1 MRGGEEQRR
10 GPALPTHDSP
20 PRSRSQGRGGSATLS
35 TDTFRATVPQHVR
48 QRAGCVW
55 TPRHAANSRR
65 RTPSRGKRRGTG
77 GPEGLRPGDT
87 GRGDTG
93 PVRTRTR
100 SISTGLRGSRHG
112 ARSALG
118 AGAQLWEAARGP
130 GRGRSPRTRPAG
142 PVTVGR
148 GRTAG
153 GLGGRGSA
161 GRATAGFAPWGQG
174 AGRRGTCHGRG
185 RVTADDSGLRL
196 EPWRARRLRLPGR
209 RKAERGRRE
218 DRSSRLD
225 RGKPLRSQESGKQ
238 VPARSSLS
246 QRDRPRLPRRLG
258 AAPRL
263 RP

>member
-1 MRGGEEQRR
+1 MSGLRATQQILAA
-10 GPALPTHDSP
+10 AL
-20 PRSRSQGRGGSATLS
+20 RLVGRGAALGAQKVSVPVTRGAGTLGQSGRVRAPSA
-35 TDTFRATVPQHVR
+35 RGCAEVAT
-48 QRAGCVW
+48 G
-55 TPRHAANSRR
+55 
-65 RTPSRGKRRGTG
+65 
-77 GPEGLRPGDT
+77 
-87 GRGDTG
+87 
-93 PVRTRTR
+93 
-100 SISTGLRGSRHG
+100 HG
-112 ARSALG
+112 AR
-118 AGAQLWEAARGP
+118 WGP

-148 GRTAG
+148 GRTAS

-185 RVTADDSGLRL
+185 RVTADDSGLQL

-209 RKAERGRRE
+209 RKAERGRHK

-238 VPARSSLS
+238 VPARTSLS

>member
-1 MRGGEEQRR
+1 MSGLRATQQILAA
-10 GPALPTHDSP
+10 AL
-20 PRSRSQGRGGSATLS
+20 RLVGRGAALGAQKVSVPVTRGAGTLGQS
-35 TDTFRATVPQHVR
+35 GRA
-48 QRAGCVW
+48 
-55 TPRHAANSRR
+55 
-65 RTPSRGKRRGTG
+65 
-77 GPEGLRPGDT
+77 
-87 GRGDTG
+87 
-93 PVRTRTR
+93 R

-148 GRTAG
+148 GRTAS

-209 RKAERGRRE
+209 RKAERGRHK

>member
-1 MRGGEEQRR
+1 MSGLRATQRILAA
-10 GPALPTHDSP
+10 AL
-20 PRSRSQGRGGSATLS
+20 RLVGRGAALGAQKVSVPVTRGAGTLGQSGRARAPSAQGCAEV
-35 TDTFRATVPQHVR
+35 AT
-48 QRAGCVW
+48 G
-55 TPRHAANSRR
+55 
-65 RTPSRGKRRGTG
+65 
-77 GPEGLRPGDT
+77 
-87 GRGDTG
+87 
-93 PVRTRTR
+93 
-100 SISTGLRGSRHG
+100 HG
-112 ARSALG
+112 ARWGPGRSSG
-118 AGAQLWEAARGP
+118 RRPGGP

-142 PVTVGR
+142 PETVGR

-225 RGKPLRSQESGKQ
+225 RGKPLRSQESSKQ
-238 VPARSSLS
+238 VPARTSLS